1 MKKLIFLLAIVL
13 FVGTGSIWGQTDCSK
28 YYPVSDGAKF
38 EHTLYGNKMKKEG
51 KVVYSVKVDDG
62 DSVLYTMEMFD
73 KNDTPFGNSTYGMKC
88 EEDGVSIDFKSL
100 MNGMMTER
108 FDNMEMDIT
117 GNNIYIPNDLSV
129 GQTLPDAEM
138 EMTITGTPIAM
149 KSFMRMYNRK
159 VESKESIT
167 TPAGTF
173 ECFVISYDTDMKMGI
188 KTTGKTKQWLAENIG
203 MVKTE
208 DYNKKGKLRSM
219 SLLTA
224 YEQ

>member
-1 MKKLIFLLAIVL
+1 MKKLIFLLAAILL
-13 FVGTGSIWGQTDCSK
+13 FGTGNTWSQTDCSK

-38 EHTLYGNKMKKEG
+38 EHTLYGNRMNEEG
-51 KVVYSVKVDDG
+51 KVVYSVTDDDG

-73 KNDTPFGNSTYGMKC
+73 KNGNQVGDSSYGMKC

-100 MNGMMTER
+100 MGSAR
-108 FDNMEMDIT
+108 VSHFDNMEVDIT

-138 EMTITGTPIAM
+138 EIAITGAPIAM
-149 KSFMRMYNRK
+149 KSFMRMYNRT
-159 VESKESIT
+159 VEGKESIT

-173 ECFVISYDTDMKMGI
+173 ECFVLSYETEMRMGV
-188 KTTGKTKQWLAENIG
+188 KSMGKTKQWLAENIG

>member
-1 MKKLIFLLAIVL
+1 MKNLISTLILVGFLSNSEVSA
-13 FVGTGSIWGQTDCSK
+13 QTDCSK

-38 EHTLYGNKMKKEG
+38 EHTLYGNRMNEEG
-51 KVVYSVKVDDG
+51 KVIYSVTDDGG
-62 DSVLYTMEMFD
+62 DSVLYTMAMFD
-73 KNDTPFGNSTYGMKC
+73 KNGTQIGDSSYGMKC
-88 EEDGVSIDFKSL
+88 EENGVSIDFKSL
-100 MNGMMTER
+100 MGSGRPTQ
-108 FDNMEMDIT
+108 FDNMEMDIK

-138 EMTITGTPIAM
+138 EMTITGAPIAM
-149 KSFMRMYNRK
+149 KSFMRMYNRT
-159 VESKESIT
+159 VERKETIT

-173 ECFVISYDTDMKMGI
+173 DCFVISYDTDMKMGI
-188 KTTGKTKQWLAENIG
+188 KSTGKTKQWLAEDIG

-224 YEQ
+224 YER

>member
-1 MKKLIFLLAIVL
+1 MKNLISIFVLSCFLS
-13 FVGTGSIWGQTDCSK
+13 GTAVSAQTDCSK

-38 EHTLYGNKMKKEG
+38 EHTLYGNKMKEEG
-51 KVVYSVKVDDG
+51 KVVYSVTDDGG

-73 KNDTPFGNSTYGMKC
+73 KNGTQVGDSSYGMKC

-100 MNGMMTER
+100 MGSSR
-108 FDNMEMDIT
+108 ASHFDNMEVDIT

-138 EMTITGTPIAM
+138 EIAITGAPIAM
-149 KSFMRMYNRK
+149 KSFMRMYNRT
-159 VESKESIT
+159 VEGKESIT

-173 ECFVISYDTDMKMGI
+173 ECFIISYDTDMRMGI
-188 KTTGKTKQWLAENIG
+188 KSTGKTKQWLAENIG

-224 YEQ
+224 YER

>member
-1 MKKLIFLLAIVL
+1 MKTSISILTILCFI
-13 FVGTGSIWGQTDCSK
+13 GSMAVSAQTDCSK

-38 EHTLYGNKMKKEG
+38 EHTLYGNRMNEEG
-51 KVVYSVKVDDG
+51 KVVYSVTDDGG

-73 KNDTPFGNSTYGMKC
+73 KNGTQVGDSSYGMKC
-88 EEDGVSIDFKSL
+88 EENGVSIDFKSL
-100 MNGMMTER
+100 MGSGR
-108 FDNMEMDIT
+108 PSQFDNMELDIK

-138 EMTITGTPIAM
+138 EMTITGAPIAM

-159 VESKESIT
+159 VEGKESVT

-188 KTTGKTKQWLAENIG
+188 KSTGKTKQWLAEDIG

-219 SLLTA
+219 SLLTS
-224 YEQ
+224 YER